1 MLKTPH
7 SSSCFPTPPPQQPC
21 LCVGFFPWEHQK
33 GRDLGWTICVFPGH
47 SQLLSKCGFA
57 KKLSRCLM
65 KGGPSRPPL
74 PRVPQFESPL
84 FLWWELSN
92 QAGLGGGGSGAWHL
106 TLADLIPGK
115 LLSGGQCAS
124 PRLCPPVHGLSP
136 LRLLH
141 SHFSSLLKLL
151 RKGQGRYD

>member
-1 MLKTPH
+1 MFPH
-7 SSSCFPTPPPQQPC
+7 SSPAATSLCFF
-21 LCVGFFPWEHQK
+21 FFPWEHQK
-33 GRDLGWTICVFPGH
+33 GWDLGWTIRVFPGH

-57 KKLSRCLM
+57 KKLSRCLK

-92 QAGLGGGGSGAWHL
+92 QAGPGGAGSGAWHL
-106 TLADLIPGK
+106 PWADLIPGK
-115 LLSGGQCAS
+115 LLSGRQCAS
-124 PRLCPPVHGLSP
+124 SRLCPPVHGLSP
-136 LRLLH
+136 LRLLR